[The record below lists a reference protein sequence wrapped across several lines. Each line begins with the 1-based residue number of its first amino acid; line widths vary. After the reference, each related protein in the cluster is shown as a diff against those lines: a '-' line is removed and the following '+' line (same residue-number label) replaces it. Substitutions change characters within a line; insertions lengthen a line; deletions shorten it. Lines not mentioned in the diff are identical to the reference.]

1 MTTYNKEE
9 FLMLPCVFII
19 LLLAA
24 YMFLRR
30 FYRLLASDFDIVELD
45 RSIEMVPY
53 IFLLYFGQMFRGSFL
68 S

>member
-9 FLMLPCVFII
+9 FLVHPHVFII
-19 LLLAA
+19 LLLSA

-45 RSIEMVPY
+45 RNFEMIPY
-53 IFLLYFGQMFRGSFL
+53 IFLLYFGQISHGSFL